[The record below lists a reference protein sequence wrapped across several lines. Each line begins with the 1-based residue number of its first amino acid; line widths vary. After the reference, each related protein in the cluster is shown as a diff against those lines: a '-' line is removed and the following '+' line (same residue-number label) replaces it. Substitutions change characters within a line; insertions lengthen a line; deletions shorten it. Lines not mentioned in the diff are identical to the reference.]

1 MTIRKRR
8 RFQATP
14 KNLPDSTGRS
24 CRRRQFSVYYSYVCS
39 FMKQEQVKVRAT
51 LQEELARLRA
61 KLDALNK
68 QSEDA

>member
-1 MTIRKRR
+1 
-8 RFQATP
+8 
-14 KNLPDSTGRS
+14 
-24 CRRRQFSVYYSYVCS
+24 
-39 FMKQEQVKVRAT
+39 MKQEQVKVRAT